1 MVKKSCFVF
10 LFVLFIVNI
19 IVAQEINNDWENP
32 ASPVH
37 NTMKPAAWF
46 IPYPGETAALS
57 KGNSPFV
64 QSLDGIWKFNL
75 VNTPAERPAAFYK
88 DNYDLRK
95 WHDIKVPASW
105 QTEGFDRF
113 IFTDVEYPIPVNPP
127 YVPAD
132 YNPVGSYKKS
142 FTVPA
147 GWKDKDVFIHFG
159 AVSSFFY
166 LWINEQYIGFSKDSK
181 TEAKFNIT
189 PYLKKGQNTVS
200 VQVFRFSDGSYLE
213 GQDMWKLSGIER
225 SVYLTA
231 RPSFSVYDFFVKA
244 SLDNQYKDGIF
255 NLKIAFNKKPSAREA
270 QQAVQVK
277 IIDEEANN
285 KILFQA
291 TPAITAN
298 GEISIN
304 EVFPGIKKW
313 NAETPHLYTLIIN
326 HLNKDGKII
335 ESISHKIGFR
345 KAEILHGLFLVNG
358 VAVKFKGVNRHE
370 FDMINGKV
378 ITREQMIRDIK
389 LFKEYNI
396 NAVRNSHYPNAPE
409 WYALCDQYGVYV
421 VDEANIECDGMSF
434 SPLKTLS
441 DKAGWKNAYLNR
453 TERMFEANK
462 NFSSVITWSL
472 GNESQ
477 MGDNFMATYQ
487 YLKSVDDSRPVAY
500 EPASRTD
507 YSDVF
512 FPMYKSL
519 NVMQEYVKE
528 WRSKPYIQCEY
539 AHMMGNSGGNLKE
552 YWDLIYSNEQLQGG
566 YIWDFSDQTFK
577 IKDKNGRDIWG
588 YGRDMGKVGETSDT
602 SFCADG
608 LFSADRK
615 PHPQA
620 FELKKIYQN
629 IHFSPVDFA
638 ANKIDITNRFD
649 FTNLS
654 QYNFEWYIK
663 GNGVTV
669 AQGKLGRL
677 DMAPHTTKTIQLNT
691 PVLDVQ
697 PGVEYFLTINAKTK
711 QESPLLPADFLVAFE
726 QFKLPVYIEKQ
737 SEAISDLPSLELL
750 QTNDEVKIFT
760 SSFTVLFDKKSGWL
774 SGYDLQGMAIL
785 KDALAPHFWRTATD
799 NDIGNSQQIRC
810 AVWQDPLKT
819 AVLDSITV
827 KQLDKQHI
835 EVSTF
840 HYLPDVKANY
850 LAKYRVAANG
860 SVQVNIEMLA
870 SAGDF
875 PEMPR
880 FGMRVVLHKAFD
892 NVKWFGRGPFD
903 NYEDRKSAATIDMYQ
918 MPADS
923 LFHPYAR
930 AQESGYRTDVRWI
943 SLTNKQGLGLMAEGD
958 PVISTGVLHFDMHKL
973 EFNKDAPENNHGG
986 SMTNDDLVWWNIDY
1000 RQMGVGGDNSWGAK
1014 PHARYLL
1021 PYRNYQY
1028 TFTLRPVKP

>member
-19 IVAQEINNDWENP
+19 IAAQEINNDWENP
-32 ASPVH
+32 ARPVH

-46 IPYPGETAALS
+46 IPYPGETSALS
-57 KGNSPFV
+57 KGNSPFIK
-64 QSLDGIWKFNL
+64 SLDGIWKFNL
-75 VNTPAERPAAFYK
+75 VNTPVERPVTFYK

-95 WHDIKVPASW
+95 WNDIKVPASW

-142 FTVPA
+142 FTIPA
-147 GWKDKDVFIHFG
+147 EWKGKDIFIHFG

-231 RPSFSVYDFFVKA
+231 RPSFSIYDFFVKA

-255 NLKIAFNKKPSAREA
+255 NLKIAFNKTPSAREA

-285 KILFQA
+285 KILYEA

-298 GEISIN
+298 GEIVIN

-326 HLNKDGKII
+326 HIGKDGKII

-370 FDMINGKV
+370 FDMINGKI

-462 NFSSVITWSL
+462 NFTSVITWSL

-519 NVMQEYVKE
+519 HVMQEYVKE

-566 YIWDFSDQTFK
+566 YIWDFSDQTFR

-654 QYNFEWYIK
+654 QYSFEWYIK
-663 GNGVTV
+663 GNGVMV

-677 DMAPHTTKTIQLNT
+677 DIAPHTTKTIQLST
-691 PVLDVQ
+691 PVFDVQ

-711 QESPLLPADFLVAFE
+711 QESALLPVDFLVAFE
-726 QFKLPVYIEKQ
+726 QFKLPVYIEKERGVV
-737 SEAISDLPSLELL
+737 SNLPALELL
-750 QTNDEVKIFT
+750 ETKDQVKIGT
-760 SSFTVLFDKKSGWL
+760 SSFAVLFDKKSGWL
-774 SGYDLQGMAIL
+774 SGYDLQGVAII
-785 KDALAPHFWRTATD
+785 KEALEPHFWRTATD

-827 KQLDKQHI
+827 KQLDMQHI

-840 HYLPDVKANY
+840 HYLPDIKANY
-850 LAKYRVAANG
+850 QAKYRVAANG

-880 FGMRVVLHKAFD
+880 FGMRVILHKAFD
-892 NVKWFGRGPFD
+892 RVKWFGRGPFD
-903 NYEDRKSAATIDMYQ
+903 NYEDRKSAATIDLYQ

-943 SLTNKQGLGLMAEGD
+943 SLTNKQGLGLMAEGS

-986 SMTNDDLVWWNIDY
+986 SMINDDLVWWNIDY

-1028 TFTLRPVKP
+1028 TFTLMPVKP

>member
-19 IVAQEINNDWENP
+19 IAGQEINNDWENP
-32 ASPVH
+32 ARPVH

-46 IPYPGETAALS
+46 IPYPGEAAALS
-57 KGNSPFV
+57 KGNSPFIK
-64 QSLDGIWKFNL
+64 SLDGIWKFNL
-75 VNTPAERPAAFYK
+75 VNTPAERPVTFYK
-88 DNYDLRK
+88 DHYDLRK

-142 FTVPA
+142 FTIPA
-147 GWKDKDVFIHFG
+147 EWKGKDIFIHFG

-181 TEAKFNIT
+181 TAAKFNIT

-225 SVYLTA
+225 TVYLTA
-231 RPSFSVYDFFVKA
+231 RPSFSIYDFFVKT
-244 SLDNQYKDGIF
+244 SLDYQYKDGLF
-255 NLKIAFNKKPSAREA
+255 SLKIAFNKKPSALEA
-270 QQAVQVK
+270 RQSVQVK

-285 KILFQA
+285 KILFEA
-291 TPAITAN
+291 GPAITAN

-313 NAETPHLYTLIIN
+313 NAETPYLYTLIIN
-326 HLNKDGKII
+326 HVDKEGKII
-335 ESISHKIGFR
+335 ETISHKIGFR
-345 KAEILHGLFLVNG
+345 KAEILHGLFLLNG

-409 WYALCDQYGVYV
+409 WYALCDQYGIYV

-462 NFSSVITWSL
+462 NFSSIITWSL

-519 NVMQEYVKE
+519 HVMQEYVKE

-566 YIWDFSDQTFK
+566 YIWDFSDQTFR

-629 IHFSPVDFA
+629 IHVSPVDFA
-638 ANKIDITNRFD
+638 TNKIDITNRFD

-654 QYNFEWYIK
+654 QYSFEWYIK
-663 GNGVTV
+663 GNGVMV
-669 AQGKLGRL
+669 VQGKLGRL
-677 DMAPHTTKTIQLNT
+677 DIAPHTTKTIQLNI
-691 PVLDVQ
+691 PVFDVQ

-726 QFKLPVYIEKQ
+726 QFKLPVYLEKER
-737 SEAISDLPSLELL
+737 EAVSNLPSLELL
-750 QTNDEVKIFT
+750 QTNDQVKIAT

-774 SGYDLQGMAIL
+774 SGYDLQGVAII
-785 KDALAPHFWRTATD
+785 KEALEPHFWRTATD

-840 HYLPDVKANY
+840 HYLPDIKANY
-850 LAKYRVAANG
+850 QAKYKVAANG

-880 FGMRVVLHKAFD
+880 FGMRVILHKAFD
-892 NVKWFGRGPFD
+892 RVKWFGRGPFD
-903 NYEDRKSAATIDMYQ
+903 NYEDRKSAASIDLYQ

-930 AQESGYRTDVRWI
+930 AQESGYRTDVWWI
-943 SLTNKQGLGLMAEGD
+943 SLTNKQGLGLMAEGS

-986 SMTNDDLVWWNIDY
+986 SMMNDDLVWWNIDY

-1014 PHARYLL
+1014 PHAAYLL